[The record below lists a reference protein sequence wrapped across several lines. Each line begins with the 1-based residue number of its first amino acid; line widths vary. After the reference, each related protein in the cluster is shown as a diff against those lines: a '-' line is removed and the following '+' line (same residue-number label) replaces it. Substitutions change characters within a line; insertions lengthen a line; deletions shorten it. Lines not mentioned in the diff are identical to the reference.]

1 MIIWYGIGL
10 DGLALLI
17 LLCTVTF
24 GYHWSRHDGYEA
36 GYNEGRA
43 DRAHEELQARRE
55 ERARTGRHAR
65 AQPPRRPERTALMQ
79 DDPRPAPEPA
89 EAAPERITWDRD
101 DAVGGP
107 AELPGKWY
115 AERIAASMAVRRA
128 MVDVVLP
135 EPGTYLPQPGRDSGP
150 GTVTFPRLELPAT
163 TGELAAVTD
172 QYIADMAVQEET
184 FRLGLA
190 T

>member
-43 DRAHEELQARRE
+43 DRAHEKLQARRE

-65 AQPPRRPERTALMQ
+65 AQPPERSSLVQ
-79 DDPRPAPEPA
+79 DDPRHAPQPA

-101 DAVGGP
+101 EAVGGP
-107 AELPGKWY
+107 VELPGKWY
-115 AERIAASMAVRRA
+115 ADKMRERRA
-128 MVDVVLP
+128 SVDVVLP
-135 EPGTYLPQPGRDSGP
+135 EPGTYLPQPGRDSSP

-163 TGELAAVTD
+163 TGEMRAVTD
-172 QYIADMAVQEET
+172 QYIANMAVEEET